1 MIIYRVS
8 IAVEFLPWQ
17 EDYRGMEDETDKI
30 VTLFSERV
38 RALREKSGASQEK
51 FALDAG
57 IDRSYYGKIER
68 NQANP
73 TLRQLIAISRE
84 LGIPL
89 EKLFKGLGPGKKPA
103 KKPKS

>member
-1 MIIYRVS
+1 M
-8 IAVEFLPWQ
+8 
-17 EDYRGMEDETDKI
+17 DETDEI
-30 VTLFSERV
+30 VANFSGKV
-38 RALREKSGASQEK
+38 RSLREKSGASQER

-84 LGIPL
+84 LGVPL

-103 KKPKS
+103 KKPNS